1 MIHMIRKNFD
11 YDLEQLKKKLL
22 NMSALVEVAIKDSIE
37 ALKTQ
42 NLTLA
47 EQVIEGDKEIN
58 RLEDEIEDLVV
69 RIIASQQPVASDLR
83 KIMSALK
90 ITTSVERIGDFAVD
104 IAKAAKRIGNQNLIK
119 PLQDIPAMAEIAQT
133 MIREGINAYIDND
146 VEKAQEMADMDDKV
160 DKMYA
165 SIVKELLQKIV
176 EHPDKIEQI
185 MQLAFVARYIERTA
199 DHCTNIAEAIL
210 YIVKGKR
217 VDLNQ

>member
-1 MIHMIRKNFD
+1 MIRKNFD
-11 YDLEQLKKKLL
+11 YDLEELKKKLL

-119 PLQDIPAMAEIAQT
+119 PLQDIPIMAEIAQT